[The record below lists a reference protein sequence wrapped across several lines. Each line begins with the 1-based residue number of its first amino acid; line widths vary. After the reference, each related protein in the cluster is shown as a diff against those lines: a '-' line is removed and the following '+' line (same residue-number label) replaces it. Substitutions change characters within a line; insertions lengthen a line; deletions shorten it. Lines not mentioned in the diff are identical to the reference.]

1 MTMLHTGLWVEYD
14 GVAMIIDDGLP
25 GQSSKVY
32 SYIKNDLH
40 YIRCIDRRNL
50 TKNFEKVRK
59 NVWLP
64 QDSRWSAPVGN
75 HNLNLLCFMICI
87 STMPSDAR

>member
-1 MTMLHTGLWVEYD
+1 MYAWNGSDKWFLKETRAVPLFFELQRYYILGL
-14 GVAMIIDDGLP
+14 
-25 GQSSKVY
+25 
-32 SYIKNDLH
+32 

-59 NVWLP
+59 NVWFP